1 MVPGYM
7 ASEAANLGQ
16 LRGATYR
23 VHLNA
28 GVFFGGGH
36 GKTSALRMILRI
48 RGTNKRQ
55 WQPLKPCMFESY
67 REEQKKDKK
76 VSRVDSLVHP
86 YACMYHHVFS
96 VVFQAH
102 DAFYLLWPQSE
113 GWQSGKNYTSM
124 DPK

>member
-1 MVPGYM
+1 MNFTCNLVLFDDAMVPGYM

-28 GVFFGGGH
+28 GVFFFGPRKSISIGYDG
-36 GKTSALRMILRI
+36 MILRI

-86 YACMYHHVFS
+86 
-96 VVFQAH
+96 
-102 DAFYLLWPQSE
+102 
-113 GWQSGKNYTSM
+113 
-124 DPK
+124 